1 MADYSDEEIE
11 QTLITS
17 NTEQLANLNQVV
29 ISQRAQIVLLEKRL
43 KDVDDRR
50 KGLDLALERVSGV
63 DKVILQLQKEVK
75 YYEEN
80 VDLVWRRRIR
90 PEKLI
95 KDKAKAVKKDK
106 SPSLIVNPVNDLLKM
121 KKNYDV
127 DTERHETKIDNLM
140 KQNSMLAKELNELR
154 EDNDKMPIPQSLQ
167 KELTEKIEDYETRLK
182 RLHESKDFYM
192 KLCYASKDI
201 DNSIIINKE
210 TENSPRKGLSQVLK
224 AK

>member
-121 KKNYDV
+121 KKN
-127 DTERHETKIDNLM
+127 I
-140 KQNSMLAKELNELR
+140 
-154 EDNDKMPIPQSLQ
+154 
-167 KELTEKIEDYETRLK
+167 
-182 RLHESKDFYM
+182 
-192 KLCYASKDI
+192 
-201 DNSIIINKE
+201 
-210 TENSPRKGLSQVLK
+210 
-224 AK
+224 